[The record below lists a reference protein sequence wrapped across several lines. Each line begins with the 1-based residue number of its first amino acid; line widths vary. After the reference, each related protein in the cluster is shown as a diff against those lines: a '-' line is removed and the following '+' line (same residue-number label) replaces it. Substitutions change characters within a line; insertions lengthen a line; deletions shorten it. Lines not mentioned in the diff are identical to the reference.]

1 MCTSNG
7 KLLQSVFKTFGAAFV
22 AMSMAGSPA
31 CAQSGVAGDE
41 ILFGKTS
48 SLTGALAEIGV
59 DATTAT
65 KAYFDY
71 INARGGV
78 HGRKLR
84 LLTLDDS
91 YSTEKG
97 VANARQLIEKEKAF
111 ALLNMAGTPTNQKL
125 LPIIAETGIP
135 SIGPYTGSE
144 IVRTPHNRLIFNIR
158 AGYADELEKTV
169 EHLGIRGIN
178 KIAVVYQNNAFG
190 KEGLGGIERAV
201 TRLNTKVHA
210 STTLEVNGAN
220 ADQAAQTLA
229 ESKPQAIVMIT
240 TGKSTADFIKAYN
253 KIATGMQFFTLSMM
267 GTQSSV
273 NTLGKDGIG
282 VVVSQVVPFPFSGT
296 SGIVREYQRVMT
308 EMGVKNWSFA
318 SMEGFITAKVV
329 VEGLRRAGK
338 NLTREG
344 FITALESIGRWDMD
358 GYLINFSKDNHNGSR
373 YVDLTVISRDGR
385 FLR

>member
-1 MCTSNG
+1 MKTSIQQ
-7 KLLQSVFKTFGAAFV
+7 LLQICLKTTTTAFIALSLTSAPVHAQAA
-22 AMSMAGSPA
+22 AE
-31 CAQSGVAGDE
+31 DE

-48 SLTGALAEIGV
+48 SLSGPLAEIGV

-65 KAYFDY
+65 NAYFEY
-71 INARGGV
+71 INQQGGI

-111 ALLNMAGTPTNQKL
+111 ALLNMAGTPTNKAL
-125 LPIIAETGIP
+125 LPIIAEHNIP
-135 SIGPYTGSE
+135 SIGPYTGSD

-158 AGYADELEKTV
+158 AGYSDEAATIVKHLE
-169 EHLGIRGIN
+169 IRGIK

-190 KEGLGGIERAV
+190 KEGLGFVENA
-201 TRLNTKVHA
+201 TEAQKMKVHA
-210 STTLEVNGAN
+210 SAPMEASGAD
-220 ADQAAQTLA
+220 AEKAAAVLA
-229 ESKPQAIVMIT
+229 ESQPQAVIMIT
-240 TGKSTADFIKAYN
+240 TGKSSVEFIKAFN
-253 KIATGMQFFTLSMM
+253 KISPGMQFFALSVM
-267 GTQSSV
+267 GTQAGV
-273 NTLGKDGIG
+273 NALGKDGIG
-282 VVVSQVVPFPFSGT
+282 VVVSQVAPFPFSAT
-296 SGIVREYQRVMT
+296 SGIVREYQKVMKQ
-308 EMGVKNWSFA
+308 MGVKNWSFA

-338 NLTREG
+338 NPTRER
-344 FITALESIGRWDMD
+344 FIAGLESIGRWDMD

-373 YVDLTVISRDGR
+373 YVELTAISREGR